1 MPIRSYRDLMV
12 WRKAMDLA
20 ETIYQFARAL
30 PRNEIYGLG
39 SQMQRAAVSVPSN
52 IAEDQARRHTAE
64 FRQSLIQ
71 ALGSLA
77 ELDTQPLPLRLT
89 GLPRAQ
95 RDIRWRNARRGAST
109 HDPRPDFPPS
119 ERSPIFAV
127 HQSLTTNH

>member
-64 FRQSLIQ
+64 FRQFLFQ
-71 ALGSLA
+71 ALGCLA
-77 ELDTQPLPLRLT
+77 ELDTQLLLCGRLGYLGPSATSAGETRVVELQRMIHGLVSRLPK
-89 GLPRAQ
+89 
-95 RDIRWRNARRGAST
+95 DRRSS
-109 HDPRPDFPPS
+109 PS
-119 ERSPIFAV
+119 
-127 HQSLTTNH
+127 TNH